1 MTDRESSGG
10 ETVGVIP
17 LGVGTDRQT
26 LDREMT
32 REEDTTM
39 HRGWTKWP
47 IEGWAEDGWN
57 AVVVAGGAVSPSALA
72 ARMGMVWNRQWQV
85 CRRPSRS

>member
-1 MTDRESSGG
+1 MTDGEANGG
-10 ETVGVIP
+10 DTAGVIP
-17 LGVGTDRQT
+17 LGMGTYRQT

-47 IEGWAEDGWN
+47 IVGWAADGWN
-57 AVVVAGGAVSPSALA
+57 AVVVAGGEVSPSALA
-72 ARMGMVWNRQWQV
+72 A
-85 CRRPSRS
+85 